1 MTKSEKVQKGRPA
14 LKRLAPGLVLAAEAA
29 GSMAE
34 LARRLNLG
42 PSALQKWHTQ
52 IPAARVVDIERVTG
66 VPREQLRP
74 DLYR

>member
-1 MTKSEKVQKGRPA
+1 MRKGRIP
-14 LKRLAPGLVLAAEAA
+14 KKQLAPGLMLAAEAC

-34 LARRLNLG
+34 LARRLG
-42 PSALQKWHTQ
+42 MGRSSMQKWETVV
-52 IPAARVVDIERVTG
+52 PASRVIDIERVTG

>member
-1 MTKSEKVQKGRPA
+1 M
-14 LKRLAPGLVLAAEAA
+14 LAAEAA